1 MHSEWLKITLIIDS
15 WLNDIFRLQ
24 CSVDRLGPMVL
35 SWRRVDNSS
44 TSGSSYLATGS
55 LVMSANKRI
64 SLLSSTTSST
74 LLITLVRPE
83 DEGELSEI
91 LKIKYRLWIWFLF
104 LGQYV
109 CEVSSSPPVHMAHW
123 LKLTGQINE
132 WSIAVWFLGF
142 LFVRRKLLWK

>member
-1 MHSEWLKITLIIDS
+1 
-15 WLNDIFRLQ
+15 
-24 CSVDRLGPMVL
+24 MVL
-35 SWRRVDNSS
+35 SWRRVDNTS

-55 LVMSANKRI
+55 LVMSSNKRI

-83 DEGELSEI
+83 DEGENGEI
-91 LKIKYRLWIWFLF
+91 QIDNNVNKSY

-123 LKLTGQINE
+123 LKLTGHIIK
-132 WSIAVWFLGF
+132 SIKGF
-142 LFVRRKLLWK
+142 